1 MQVDRARALR
11 SEDTV
16 ENCSLSRRVA
26 RVAVNSKNGGREVR
40 ECAEGVSW
48 NHRRFFFIG
57 SPRLENLTVSYE
69 SGGHMQPRGAA

>member
-26 RVAVNSKNGGREVR
+26 RVAVNSK
-40 ECAEGVSW
+40 
-48 NHRRFFFIG
+48 
-57 SPRLENLTVSYE
+57 
-69 SGGHMQPRGAA
+69 SGDER